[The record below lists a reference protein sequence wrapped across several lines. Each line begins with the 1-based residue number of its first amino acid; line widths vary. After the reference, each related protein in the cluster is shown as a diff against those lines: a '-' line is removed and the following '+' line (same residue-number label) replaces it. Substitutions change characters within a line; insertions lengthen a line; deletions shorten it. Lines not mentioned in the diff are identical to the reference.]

1 MWLGSIT
8 EKPHYLKASR
18 EPVSLHQE
26 GVQEQPCL
34 LWTAA
39 RDFSGKVN
47 QDQGFGTE
55 MPSST

>member
-1 MWLGSIT
+1 MGSLT
-8 EKPHYLKASR
+8 ENPHYLKASR
-18 EPVSLHQE
+18 EPVSLQEE

-47 QDQGFGTE
+47 PDQGFWTE
-55 MPSST
+55 TPSST